1 MLVEVVIPSFEGH
14 LLFLHDQLASWYRYC
29 IDASHVNFTIV
40 TSDFAETVLF
50 RKALKRLETMLSI
63 RVLDVWE
70 SLRAAGE
77 HISHARLLRLIG
89 KPSNPEERP
98 PWPGALSLRKIDS
111 FKHVLQSTKKLYG
124 CLASKADWC
133 FVTDSETLLI
143 RCVRLAELVAH
154 YIAKGRTILHN
165 PRYNPPVYRPDG
177 LQANKR
183 VWSRFGMWQC
193 ARRTNVLLL
202 GCDRPRIGWLMES
215 YNWMWERPL
224 LRMFHTFLLARNT
237 TPVQMWERDAFGAA
251 LRPNETGREPFVSGF
266 PDGVACRTFLAIE
279 QTYYMFIALA
289 ANISNGSSVKQEGAA
304 QLRDARNLARRY
316 TFVSTA
322 ELANRLV
329 LPFRVATANVD
340 HGLCSFGECLSALLP
355 QMTSYQASHVAN
367 FMRAHAIATLSPRA
381 PRNLSC
387 AYCTPPARELT
398 RIESTFLNR
407 SQVSFI
413 TSGNMHS
420 GPMMYFARARN
431 GLPPNQH
438 SLAASMAVK
447 IARSKRPARR
457 IHTTR
462 VFQDMLQQDV
472 LKRC

>member
-1 MLVEVVIPSFEGH
+1 M
-14 LLFLHDQLASWYRYC
+14 
-29 IDASHVNFTIV
+29 
-40 TSDFAETVLF
+40 
-50 RKALKRLETMLSI
+50 
-63 RVLDVWE
+63 E
-70 SLRAAGE
+70 SLRHVAM
-77 HISHARLLRLIG
+77 
-89 KPSNPEERP
+89 RP
-98 PWPGALSLRKIDS
+98 PNQRVTFGLRPAAHRLVDGIVQLDVGATS
-111 FKHVLQSTKKLYG
+111 H
-124 CLASKADWC
+124 
-133 FVTDSETLLI
+133 
-143 RCVRLAELVAH
+143 
-154 YIAKGRTILHN
+154 
-165 PRYNPPVYRPDG
+165 
-177 LQANKR
+177 
-183 VWSRFGMWQC
+183 
-193 ARRTNVLLL
+193 
-202 GCDRPRIGWLMES
+202 
-215 YNWMWERPL
+215 

-289 ANISNGSSVKQEGAA
+289 ANISNSGCVKQEGAA

-407 SQVSFI
+407 SQV
-413 TSGNMHS
+413 T
-420 GPMMYFARARN
+420 
-431 GLPPNQH
+431 
-438 SLAASMAVK
+438 K
-447 IARSKRPARR
+447 
-457 IHTTR
+457 
-462 VFQDMLQQDV
+462 
-472 LKRC
+472 